1 MKKKNFKKSIFGI
14 ILITLNGF
22 WLFALPWIP
31 LSANKS
37 IEVKYLDIPAPF
49 SHAFIFFGFPGCSLN
64 CPITMKQLQVFYD
77 SISPEQQA
85 KTSIIFINL
94 RTELP
99 PHFTEEYVRAYHVD
113 FRGLHPSEDVLSSLQ
128 KEFGFQFS
136 RTSPLSADIK
146 HQGFLYFLR
155 NHQSQWV
162 IEHILNVNSL
172 RPSSL
177 INLIAEQN
185 TSI

>member
-1 MKKKNFKKSIFGI
+1 
-14 ILITLNGF
+14 
-22 WLFALPWIP
+22 
-31 LSANKS
+31 
-37 IEVKYLDIPAPF
+37 
-49 SHAFIFFGFPGCSLN
+49 
-64 CPITMKQLQVFYD
+64 MKQLQVFYD

-146 HQGFLYFLR
+146 HQGFLYF
-155 NHQSQWV
+155 
-162 IEHILNVNSL
+162 
-172 RPSSL
+172 SS
-177 INLIAEQN
+177 
-185 TSI
+185 